1 MIRAALLSLCLVAC
15 PQPAPAVKS
24 VTTFPEG
31 QILAPLM
38 DPAKLA
44 TLGDR
49 GANSRLQKI
58 TAWLAEGKQ
67 QGRERELISGEI
79 RDVV

>member
-1 MIRAALLSLCLVAC
+1 
-15 PQPAPAVKS
+15 
-24 VTTFPEG
+24 
-31 QILAPLM
+31 M